1 MRNKKWLLIQAVFPL
16 ALGACIYLLFR
27 NTTIISS
34 TVLLQHT
41 ESGYLPPGWV
51 IYNLPDFLWLYSLFA
66 SLTYLWMHSSQAT
79 LRAYIFSGFICAL
92 LSEVLQKFK
101 LLFGTFDPFDLLFYL
116 FALVLFWLI
125 NSKLFKT

>member
-27 NTTIISS
+27 DTTIISS
-34 TVLLQHT
+34 TTLTQHIK
-41 ESGYLPPGWV
+41 SGYLPPGWI

-66 SLTYLWMHSSQAT
+66 SLTYLWMHSSQT
-79 LRAYIFSGFICAL
+79 IVRVYMFIGFIGAL

-101 LLFGTFDPFDLLFYL
+101 LLFGTYDPFDLLFYL
-116 FALVLFWLI
+116 FALVLFLLI
-125 NSKLFKT
+125 NSKSFKK

>member
-27 NTTIISS
+27 DTTIISS
-34 TVLLQHT
+34 TTLTQHIKI
-41 ESGYLPPGWV
+41 GYLPPGWI

-66 SLTYLWMHSSQAT
+66 SLNYIWMHSSQT
-79 LRAYIFSGFICAL
+79 IVRVYMFIGFIGAL

-125 NSKLFKT
+125 NSKSFKK